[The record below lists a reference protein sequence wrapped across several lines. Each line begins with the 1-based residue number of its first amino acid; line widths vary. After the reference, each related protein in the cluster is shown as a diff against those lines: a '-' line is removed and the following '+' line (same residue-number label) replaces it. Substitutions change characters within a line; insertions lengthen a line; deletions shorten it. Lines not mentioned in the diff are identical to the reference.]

1 MNFLVP
7 GKFQLGE
14 QSWAKIQKYETSYW
28 PALPHWLPRSPMVY
42 APLCDRRKGTFLFY
56 LLSLLLVY
64 CVSVWRDSFPFL
76 LPLFKTEEMLF
87 SVSHA
92 ASYVK
97 KDKLFK
103 VLEEPFKNHP
113 RCEKLV
119 IKAWWPKHVVLGKG
133 SKSLTRDFLWFFY
146 EKFGGNGYW
155 RTSKLFKSIWK
166 TLGTQQWA
174 NCTTICVGQMD
185 SFRWFPEK
193 YNIAEVPPAFAFA
206 IGTVNCW

>member
-1 MNFLVP
+1 M
-7 GKFQLGE
+7 
-14 QSWAKIQKYETSYW
+14 KIQKYETSYW

-42 APLCDRRKGTFLFY
+42 APLCDQRKGTFLFC

-103 VLEEPFKNHP
+103 VLEKPSKNHP

-119 IKAWWPKHVVLGKG
+119 IKAWWPKHVVQRKGNESLTHWLEIFCDFSTKSLGKMDVEE
-133 SKSLTRDFLWFFY
+133 SQSFSNSFEKLWEDSNEQNVLQY
-146 EKFGGNGYW
+146 M
-155 RTSKLFKSIWK
+155 
-166 TLGTQQWA
+166 LG
-174 NCTTICVGQMD
+174 
-185 SFRWFPEK
+185 K
-193 YNIAEVPPAFAFA
+193 
-206 IGTVNCW
+206 